1 MGFLSNMIRLG
12 KGNGDN
18 VKVLVP
24 TAFRIPSG
32 NNILL
37 HLELKN
43 EPGVVAKVTD
53 IVKESGLNISNITTP
68 TIVKGDYGDL
78 FVMIENCDRKC
89 GETLSKNMKKE
100 LGKLLIDINVY
111 DSRENFLFIPN
122 SVIEF
127 MGVESIIIPKFFI
140 EEVYRRIYEK
150 YPDASTLSLLRNTGI
165 AIGSAL
171 FKGLFGETA
180 MEKGVEEHYSMALKF
195 FEGAYA
201 SMGFGNAKI
210 TYKNGVVFNIEII
223 NNFESV
229 ILKNLGTTR
238 AIPELTIGILQGY
251 LSSMTERRVE
261 IHVLETLSKGSQK
274 DLFEARI
281 YEYAR

>member
-1 MGFLSNMIRLG
+1 
-12 KGNGDN
+12 
-18 VKVLVP
+18 LVP

-37 HLELKN
+37 HLKLRN

-68 TIVKGDYGDL
+68 TVVKGDCGDL
-78 FVMIENCDRKC
+78 LVMIENCDRGC

-100 LGKLLIDINVY
+100 LGKLLID
-111 DSRENFLFIPN
+111 
-122 SVIEF
+122 
-127 MGVESIIIPKFFI
+127 K
-140 EEVYRRIYEK
+140 EVYRRIFEK
-150 YPDASTLSLLRNTGI
+150 YPDASTLSLLRNMGI

-210 TYKNGVVFNIEII
+210 TYTNGIVFNIEII

-229 ILKNLGTTR
+229 ILKTWVPL
-238 AIPELTIGILQGY
+238 EQY
-251 LSSMTERRVE
+251 LN
-261 IHVLETLSKGSQK
+261 
-274 DLFEARI
+274 
-281 YEYAR
+281 